1 MSGRRI
7 TLAITSDLQNVP
19 LIGQA
24 IQRLC
29 SFVPLSDLE
38 SHQIALCV
46 VEAVN
51 NAIVHA
57 YGREAEHEV
66 EVIFGQ
72 YSDRL
77 IVQICDAGRTMDPKC
92 LTPQA
97 PSPLDFDPG
106 CLERIPERGLGLAII
121 RTTMDEVT
129 YTTSHG
135 KNILTLTRFLQSRQ
149 SREAPLRE

>member
-1 MSGRRI
+1 MSRRQI

-24 IQRLC
+24 VERLC
-29 SFVPLSDLE
+29 TLIPLSDIE

-57 YGREAEHEV
+57 YGRDAEHEV

-77 IVQICDAGRTMDPKC
+77 IIQICDAGRTMDQKC
-92 LTPQA
+92 LAPHA

-121 RTTMDEVT
+121 RTTMDEVM

-135 KNILTLTRFLQSRQ
+135 KNILTLTKLLKSRQ

>member
-1 MSGRRI
+1 M
-7 TLAITSDLQNVP
+7 TITSDLQNVP

-24 IQRLC
+24 VERLC
-29 SFVPLSDLE
+29 TLIPLSDIE
-38 SHQIALCV
+38 SHQIGLCV
-46 VEAVN
+46 VEAVT
-51 NAIVHA
+51 NAIMHA
-57 YGREAEHEV
+57 YGNEAEHEV

-72 YSDRL
+72 YPDHL
-77 IVQICDAGRTMDPKC
+77 LLQICDAGRTMDPKC
-92 LTPQA
+92 LAPQA
-97 PSPLDFDPG
+97 ASPLDFDPG

-135 KNILTLTRFLQSRQ
+135 TNILTLTKFLTSRQ

>member
-7 TLAITSDLQNVP
+7 TLAIASDLQNVP
-19 LIGQA
+19 LIGQT

-29 SFVPLSDLE
+29 SLVPLSDIE

-66 EVIFGQ
+66 EVVFAQ

-77 IVQICDAGRTMDPKC
+77 IVQICDAGRTMDATR
-92 LTPQA
+92 LAPQTA
-97 PSPLDFDPG
+97 SPLDFDPG

-121 RTTMDEVT
+121 RNTMDEVT
-129 YTTSHG
+129 YATSCG
-135 KNILTLTRFLQSRQ
+135 KNILTLTRLLKPCQSTQERLK
-149 SREAPLRE
+149 E

>member
-1 MSGRRI
+1 MSERQI
-7 TLAITSDLQNVP
+7 TLAITSDLRNVP
-19 LIGQA
+19 LIGQT

-29 SFVPLSDLE
+29 SLATLSDVE

-57 YGREAEHEV
+57 YDREAEHEV
-66 EVIFGQ
+66 QVIFAQ
-72 YSDRL
+72 HSDRL
-77 IVQICDAGRTMDPKC
+77 IVQICDAGRAMDPKH
-92 LTPQA
+92 LAPQTA
-97 PSPLDFDPG
+97 SPLDFDPC

-121 RTTMDEVT
+121 RTTMDEVA

-135 KNILTLTRFLQSRQ
+135 TNILTLTRFLKSCQSRIA
-149 SREAPLRE
+149 RPEE

>member
-1 MSGRRI
+1 LGDKRI

-29 SFVPLSDLE
+29 SIVSLSDLE

-57 YGREAEHEV
+57 YDREAEHEV
-66 EVIFGQ
+66 EVIFDQ
-72 YSDRL
+72 CSDRL
-77 IVQICDAGRTMDPKC
+77 IVQICDTGRTMDPKR
-92 LTPQA
+92 LAPQA
-97 PSPLDFDPG
+97 ASPLDFDPG
-106 CLERIPERGLGLAII
+106 CLERIPEGGLGLAII

-129 YTTSHG
+129 YTTSRG
-135 KNILTLTRFLQSRQ
+135 KNILTLTRFLKSCQSRQ
-149 SREAPLRE
+149 ARLKE

>member
-1 MSGRRI
+1 MGKRRI

-29 SFVPLSDLE
+29 SVISLSDLE

-57 YGREAEHEV
+57 YGRESEHEV
-66 EVIFGQ
+66 EVIFDQ
-72 YSDRL
+72 CSDRL
-77 IVQICDAGRTMDPKC
+77 IVQICDTGRTMDPKC
-92 LTPQA
+92 LAPQA
-97 PSPLDFDPG
+97 ASPLDFDPR
-106 CLERIPERGLGLAII
+106 CLERIPEGGLGLAII

-129 YTTSHG
+129 YTTSQG
-135 KNILTLTRFLQSRQ
+135 KNILTLTRLLKSCQSRQ
-149 SREAPLRE
+149 ERLKE